1 MKIVCI
7 GRNYGR
13 HALELGNEIPDEP
26 VVFLKPA
33 TALTVNGK
41 PLFLPDFTQDVHH
54 EIELVLKVAKNGK
67 AIEERFAHRYY
78 EEIGLGIDFTARDL
92 QQELKAK
99 GLPWEKAKAFD
110 GSAAVGEFVDKAA
123 LADGGDIEF
132 SLERNGEVVQRGN
145 SADMLFDFDRIIA
158 EVSRYFKLMRGDLIF
173 TGTPAGVGPVAQND
187 HLVGRI
193 GDRKLLEMRVK

>member
-26 VVFLKPA
+26 VVFMKPA

-110 GSAAVGEFVDKAA
+110 GSAAVGGFVDKAA

>member
-1 MKIVCI
+1 MKILCI

-110 GSAAVGEFVDKAA
+110 GSAAVGAFVDKAA
-123 LADGGDIEF
+123 LADVGDIEF

>member
-110 GSAAVGEFVDKAA
+110 GSAAVGGFVDKAA